1 MCIYIEFD
9 GDNVTPE
16 ISPTRNQK
24 KNTQKIFWKSI
35 LSIVEMYTL
44 LAKYISKFD
53 DKTFTT

>member
-24 KNTQKIFWKSI
+24 KKHTKNI
-35 LSIVEMYTL
+35 LKVNI
-44 LAKYISKFD
+44 KYRWNVHIAR
-53 DKTFTT
+53 

>member
-24 KNTQKIFWKSI
+24 KNTKNI
-35 LSIVEMYTL
+35 LKVNI
-44 LAKYISKFD
+44 KYRWNVHIAR
-53 DKTFTT
+53 